1 MHAWNTRW
9 QAATVLWRLNPCR
22 LSCFLHV
29 AISPAHLSNN
39 RHKALPLCQ
48 SAINGV
54 RWEGAFDHEL
64 MHKSFFCEEWN
75 HGLQAGDGGVFF
87 FFLLWNNV
95 FMKSLCV
102 GETSLRIYFF
112 FLNGLCSAP
121 FAVWACGPMMS
132 NSFFVLLYKCVFHFC
147 IKLNFGIFCRWLIW
161 GFHLAF
167 CFVSLFV
174 SISHKVGSEISSL
187 ISSSVYRS
195 CMQTRTQRHLRKSSP
210 HTPRKRMT
218 SSPTSSLPTPCT
230 LEQLG
235 REWGHLRRRGPAPSD
250 SLPHSLLLWWHFE
263 PNYQHLTRLLQWHKR
278 KPNWD
283 LMNAFAVY

>member
-1 MHAWNTRW
+1 MYT
-9 QAATVLWRLNPCR
+9 LK
-22 LSCFLHV
+22 
-29 AISPAHLSNN
+29 I
-39 RHKALPLCQ
+39 K
-48 SAINGV
+48 
-54 RWEGAFDHEL
+54 FDT
-64 MHKSFFCEEWN
+64 K
-75 HGLQAGDGGVFF
+75 
-87 FFLLWNNV
+87 
-95 FMKSLCV
+95 
-102 GETSLRIYFF
+102 
-112 FLNGLCSAP
+112 
-121 FAVWACGPMMS
+121 
-132 NSFFVLLYKCVFHFC
+132 
-147 IKLNFGIFCRWLIW
+147 IKLFVKFVEKKKKPTWTQRLGT
-161 GFHLAF
+161 
-167 CFVSLFV
+167 CFKFFISVADWYQTNIRFSFSILFLSLFV
-174 SISHKVGSEISSL
+174 SISQKVGSEISSL